1 MLDTLVADTR
11 EQVVAWR
18 RHLHQNPEI
27 SFHERETARF
37 IRETLETFDGLEISR
52 PTENSVVARLVG
64 DKPGKTIAIRAD
76 IDALPV
82 TEENDFE
89 FASAN
94 PGAMHACGHDGHT
107 AMLLGAA
114 KILSGRRA
122 EIGGEVRFVFQHAE
136 ELSPGGA
143 EELVERGVMDGV
155 DAVVGIHLWSQ
166 MPVGK
171 VGVTHGPMMAAP
183 DIFRVTVMGRGGHAA
198 FPHQVVDSIAVGAQ
212 VVTNLQHVVSREID
226 PIDSVVLSVARFEG
240 GTTHNVIPGAVE
252 MEGTVRTLDP
262 EVREGMPEIMER
274 VIKGI
279 TEAHGAD
286 YEFSYEPGYRPV
298 INDEDLTR
306 EIEETAREVVGKE
319 NVEVMAPNMGGEDF
333 SAYGQRAPSAF
344 YLIGAGNEE
353 RGITA
358 PHHHPRFDIDENA
371 LGIGVKM
378 HLATALRL
386 LGDERKD
393 AGS

>member
-1 MLDTLVADTR
+1 M
-11 EQVVAWR
+11 VAWR
-18 RHLHQNPEI
+18 RHLHRNPEV
-27 SFHERETARF
+27 SFHEEETARF
-37 IRETLETFDGLEISR
+37 VRETLETFDGLEISR
-52 PTENSVVARLVG
+52 PTENSVVARLFG
-64 DKPGKTIAIRAD
+64 DGPGRTIAIRAD
-76 IDALPV
+76 IDALPI

-114 KILSGRRA
+114 KILSGVR
-122 EIGGEVRFVFQHAE
+122 ESIDGEVRFVFQHAE

-183 DIFRVTVMGRGGHAA
+183 DIFRVTVRGKGGHAA

-212 VVTNLQHVVSREID
+212 VVTNLQHVVSRETD
-226 PIDSVVLSVARFEG
+226 PIDNVVLSVARFQG

-262 EVREGMPEIMER
+262 EIRERMPETMER

-286 YEFSYEPGYRPV
+286 YEFSYERGYKPV
-298 INDEDLTR
+298 INDEGLTR
-306 EIEETAREVVGKE
+306 EIEETAREVVGE
-319 NVEVMAPNMGGEDF
+319 ANVEIMPPSMGGEDF

-344 YLIGAGNEE
+344 YLVGAGNEG

-358 PHHHPRFDIDENA
+358 PHHHPRFDIDEDA
-371 LGIGVKM
+371 LAIGIKM
-378 HLATALRL
+378 HLAAALRL
-386 LGDERKD
+386 LGDE
-393 AGS
+393 

>member
-1 MLDTLVADTR
+1 M
-11 EQVVAWR
+11 VAWR
-18 RHLHQNPEI
+18 RHLHRNPEV

-37 IRETLETFDGLEISR
+37 VRETLETFDDLEISS

-64 DKPGKTIAIRAD
+64 DRPGKTIAVRAD
-76 IDALPV
+76 MDALPI

-114 KILSGRRA
+114 KILSGMRD
-122 EIGGEVRFVFQHAE
+122 EVEGEVRFVFQHAE

-155 DAVVGIHLWSQ
+155 DVVVGIHLWSQ

-171 VGVTHGPMMAAP
+171 VGVTYGPMMAAP
-183 DIFRVTVMGRGGHAA
+183 DIFRITVRGRGGHAA
-198 FPHQVVDSIAVGAQ
+198 FPHQVVDSIAIGAQ
-212 VVTNLQHVVSREID
+212 VVTNLQHVVSREVD
-226 PIDSVVLSVARFEG
+226 PIDNVVLSVSRFEG

-252 MEGTVRTLDP
+252 MEGTVRTLDHD
-262 EVREGMPEIMER
+262 VRKEMPDIMER

-286 YEFSYEPGYRPV
+286 YEFSYERGYRPV
-298 INDEDLTR
+298 INDGELTR
-306 EIEETAREVVGKE
+306 EIEETASEVVGDQ
-319 NVEVMAPNMGGEDF
+319 NVEIMPPSMGGEDF
-333 SAYGQRAPSAF
+333 SAYGERAPSAF

-358 PHHHPRFDIDENA
+358 PHHHPRFDIDEDA
-371 LGIGVKM
+371 LEIGLKM

-386 LGDERKD
+386 LGDEKD
-393 AGS
+393 S